1 MPTNT
6 YVELKKE
13 TVTTPVASVTISGI
27 DQGYTDL
34 VLVANGSTTTAGR
47 SLLVKFNSDS
57 TSIYSDTGLYGT
69 GGGSGTSYKTP
80 NNTVIGAGEF
90 YNYNTTTIL
99 NFPGYSNT
107 TTWKN
112 LIGRANSAS
121 NYVQSFVGLRR
132 DTSAITSITL
142 TVTSDTFAA
151 GTTFS
156 LYGIKAWAAE
166 TTPKATGGYVY
177 QDSTYW
183 YHAFPFSSTFV
194 PNQSL
199 TADILVVAGGGGG
212 GYFEGGGGAG
222 GLLTFASQA
231 LTATTYQCVVGSGGA
246 GDINIAGS
254 ASNGVNSQFGAL
266 TAAVGGGGGGSFEN
280 NGNNDGAAGGSGGG
294 GGGADNAGI
303 LGTGGAPTSGQGF
316 AGGNGTTRST
326 YHAGGGGGGAGGAG
340 QTAPDADTPG
350 NGGIGATSTLIQSIG
365 TVTGFGHNSNGTFY
379 FAGGGGGGANN
390 LTFRALTNGGVGG
403 GGVGGY
409 GPTNVDGQSGMANT
423 GGGGGGNANDNGNTT
438 QKSRGGS
445 GIIVVRYAK

>member
-1 MPTNT
+1 MPINT

-69 GGGSGTSYKTP
+69 GSGSGTSYKTP

-90 YNYNTTTIL
+90 FNYNTTTIL

-142 TVTSDTFAA
+142 SVTSDTFAA

-156 LYGIKAWAAE
+156 LHGIKAWANTE
-166 TTPKATGGYVY
+166 TSPKATGGYVSS
-177 QDSTYW
+177 DSSYW
-183 YHAFPFSSTFV
+183 YHAFPFSSTFT

-199 TADILVVAGGGGG
+199 TADVLVVAGGGGG
-212 GYFEGGGGAG
+212 GSWTGGGGGAG
-222 GLLTFASQA
+222 GVIAFASQS
-231 LTATTYQCVVGSGGA
+231 LTATSYNCTVGA
-246 GDINIAGS
+246 GGRGGEVALTPS
-254 ASNGVNSQFGAL
+254 SGVNGSNSVFGAL
-266 TAAVGGGGGGSFEN
+266 TAAVGGAGGQGYPNSN
-280 NGNNDGAAGGSGGG
+280 LPLPTGGSGGG
-294 GGGADNAGI
+294 GTTASPPTPNGSAG
-303 LGTGGAPTSGQGF
+303 TPGQGF
-316 AGGNGTTRST
+316 AGGNGIGGTIYS
-326 YHAGGGGGGAGGAG
+326 GGGGGGAGGVG
-340 QTAPDADTPG
+340 TTATNSLA
-350 NGGIGATSTLIQSIG
+350 
-365 TVTGFGHNSNGTFY
+365 GFGGPGTNSVTNWGSLSSVLLATNFGNNGY
-379 FAGGGGGGANN
+379 IAGGGGGGVYITTAPS
-390 LTFRALTNGGVGG
+390 GGIGG
-403 GGVGGY
+403 GGAGGEY
-409 GPTNVDGQSGMANT
+409 TSTPASNGKSGVSAT
-423 GGGGGGNANDNGNTT
+423 GSGGGGGGSSGSDGGAGGA
-438 QKSRGGS
+438 GGS
-445 GIIVVRYAK
+445 GLIIVRYAK